1 MSRRAAALALLSV
14 VFLAGAATSLGV
26 LRIVEYQ
33 RNAERESL
41 FRTEVRDGRGSRQ
54 GGDRPGAE
62 RQPRWT
68 ELARL
73 RVSDRLS
80 RELGLTDEQRAGM
93 RDAFDR
99 HQRVAQ
105 QVWGEVLPVLAEQQD
120 SLDAEIARILTPEQN
135 QRFRRYLTADR
146 DRMRRDPRFGRSR
159 PSGQR

>member
-1 MSRRAAALALLSV
+1 MSRRTAALALLSV

-26 LRIVEYQ
+26 TRIVEYQ

-41 FRTEVRDGRGSRQ
+41 FRSEVRDGRGSRQ
-54 GGDRPGAE
+54 GGDRPDAG
-62 RQPRWT
+62 RPSRWT

-80 RELGLTDEQRAGM
+80 RELGLTEEQRAGI

-99 HQRVAQ
+99 HQRDAQ

-120 SLDAEIARILTPEQN
+120 SLDAEIARILTPGQN
-135 QRFRRYLTADR
+135 ERFRRYLTADR
-146 DRMRRDPRFGRSR
+146 DRMRRDPRFQRSR
-159 PSGQR
+159 PSRER